1 MEERL
6 IEIVADILQ
15 MDKKDVSMELVREN
29 EEKWDSLAH
38 VQLVTEI
45 ENEFNCEIGFDEV
58 DDIKSVKDFLKY
70 INGEN

>member
-15 MDKKDVSMELVREN
+15 MDKQNVSMDMEREK

-58 DDIKSVKDFLKY
+58 DDIKRVKDFIKY
-70 INGEN
+70 INGDN